1 MKGPEASNSEIISV
15 NNTVRNVLDPAD
27 VRRKYIM
34 TGSTWMIAGTF
45 PFNSFNPTEVGTSKL
60 NNTTM
65 ETFTQGADNH
75 AANTSNCF
83 SCHGGHTTTVS
94 HVFGDLK
101 PLF

>member
-1 MKGPEASNSEIISV
+1 
-15 NNTVRNVLDPAD
+15 
-27 VRRKYIM
+27 
-34 TGSTWMIAGTF
+34 MIAGTF
-45 PFNSFNPTEVGTSKL
+45 PFNTFDSTQVGTSKL

-65 ETFTQGADNH
+65 ETFTQGSDNH
-75 AANTSNCF
+75 AVNTDNCF